1 MSEGEEKFESG
12 FEEYVF
18 KADDV
23 GFEGDQSTT
32 TSEPSYSSTN
42 DLITNKEDGEKP
54 EDAEKSGEEAKKPGD
69 GEKPEQL
76 QRQQS
81 SSKFAL
87 PKGEIYLIFL
97 GLMLAIF
104 LAALDI
110 TVVSTAL
117 PTITRD
123 FRASEYQYSWVQIS
137 YLLTFTALSP
147 SYGRMSDMLG
157 RRPLYIFCI
166 ITFLVGSALCGA
178 SVDIIMLIISRGIQ
192 GIGGGGLMSLNFVI
206 LGDIVS
212 LRERGKYVGVMT
224 GTFAIASV
232 IGPFIGGVFTDHV
245 GWRWIFYINL
255 PIGFVAMVVVWYGM
269 RKLRSTIKFDWR
281 NLDILGTVIVICAV
295 IPLLLALTWGGNQYA
310 WDSAIVISLLVVGFV
325 LFIPFFVAEK
335 YAKYPIIPLR
345 LFVIPNVILMNVI
358 GFLVGVVMFS
368 TMLYLPLWFQTVKG
382 ESAMI
387 SGIQMLPMTA
397 GIILTSTFS
406 GFAVAKFGHYKTY
419 PIIGT
424 ILLTASAY
432 LLYIFDENSGQQE
445 FIPILFGIGAGLGLI
460 LQLLILVCQ
469 NSVEPKDIAVVTSAI
484 NFTRMLGGVF
494 GQAIGS
500 AILTQEMNHYIQQA
514 IDNRTIPN
522 ETHILVESMAR
533 MWLGLASFGAAA
545 IPLTFFVKQ
554 ASLRKTVDLKDIKHD
569 PKAQAPPAH

>member
-224 GTFAIASV
+224 GTFGIASV
-232 IGPFIGGVFTDHV
+232 IGPFIGGAFADHV

-484 NFTRMLGGVF
+484 NFTRTLGGVF

-500 AILTQEMNHYIQQA
+500 VILTQEMNHYIQQA